1 MSYSPEGRKKRKKKN
16 SRQTTDWQSFQK
28 RPAVINRDTGSR
40 RATVSPKGIF
50 RACALE
56 RVTPAEKETHHF
68 IREILSLSR
77 SGGCG
82 ICQRE
87 SGPGDSCRCPAGV
100 PLRWRERT
108 AKALLCRGKTHSSRT
123 MLIFLP
129 LTRGT

>member
-1 MSYSPEGRKKRKKKN
+1 MSYSPEGRKKKKKN

-68 IREILSLSR
+68 IREILSLSAAVAAVAFA
-77 SGGCG
+77 SVKAA
-82 ICQRE
+82 
-87 SGPGDSCRCPAGV
+87 PATVAGV
-100 PLRWRERT
+100 PLGSRCAGGRGLRRRCCAE
-108 AKALLCRGKTHSSRT
+108 AK
-123 MLIFLP
+123 
-129 LTRGT
+129 LTPAAQC